1 VAGSQRP
8 APAAPPARALIGT
21 TLPSSARDER
31 LVEWKKEQS
40 TKLADERVTRY
51 DPNKDPLVEVRV
63 G

>member
-1 VAGSQRP
+1 
-8 APAAPPARALIGT
+8 
-21 TLPSSARDER
+21 
-31 LVEWKKEQS
+31 VEWKKEQS